1 VKPIKTDN
9 IMKFAV
15 RQEVR
20 ICVTEYVEAKDELDA
35 HRLARNLLN
44 DVDDSIE
51 FQYYDI
57 MQKKDY
63 DCRVEKWQMDV

>member
-1 VKPIKTDN
+1 
-9 IMKFAV
+9 MKFAV

-51 FQYYDI
+51 LQFYDI